1 MRMESQVNFLY
12 DFMIKCYS
20 QAVLFRIDYT
30 MEIKLERLDE
40 KNIIHPLQII

>member
-1 MRMESQVNFLY
+1 MKMENLVNFLY

-20 QAVLFRIDYT
+20 QAALFRIDYT

-40 KNIIHPLQII
+40 KNIIHLSQII